1 MHQRI
6 ASPVL
11 VSDHRALVVT
21 PVYELLREHVVR
33 LLKNYLEQPDRAM
46 HGSSAHFS
54 NMQVF
59 EKWSKAKIILLALRA
74 QNVMEG
80 VFQHL
85 L

>member
-1 MHQRI
+1 VHQRI
-6 ASPVL
+6 AS
-11 VSDHRALVVT
+11 
-21 PVYELLREHVVR
+21 
-33 LLKNYLEQPDRAM
+33 LLKNYFEQPDRM
-46 HGSSAHFS
+46 VHGSSVHFS